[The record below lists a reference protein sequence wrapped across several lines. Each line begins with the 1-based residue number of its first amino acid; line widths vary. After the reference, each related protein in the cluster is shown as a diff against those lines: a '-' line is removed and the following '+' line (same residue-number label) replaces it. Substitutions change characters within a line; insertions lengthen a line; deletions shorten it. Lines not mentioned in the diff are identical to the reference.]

1 MSVGEKIKEYVNSRG
16 IKQAFIAEQ
25 ANISTVALSNMLN
38 GNQKIDALTYH
49 DICKALQVPMEQFFE
64 D

>member
-1 MSVGEKIKEYVNSRG
+1 MSVGEKIKAFINERG

-25 ANISTVALSNMLN
+25 VGITTVALSNMLN
-38 GNQKIDALTYH
+38 GNQKIDALTFH
-49 DICKALQVPMEQFFE
+49 DICKVLRVPMEQFFE